1 MMIIFLNS
9 KCRPLSVY
17 CTCYI
22 ILLYILHAE
31 LLVRWREREAD
42 KAENKYYQVYVKERL
57 ILFLKKKKLD
67 ISKTICTTFWN
78 INVYALAVYMWSLRF
93 TRRNFSYRAPRR
105 TQELVYF
112 ELPTRVRHT
121 FNIHSRTGCSRRYI
135 LVYIPFFLMH
145 IRVYIYAF
153 SDAIISTQSVHRD
166 LNGWDH
172 LTLLDLT

>member
-22 ILLYILHAE
+22 LLYILHAE
-31 LLVRWREREAD
+31 LLVRRRERETD

-57 ILFLKKKKLD
+57 ILFLKKKN
-67 ISKTICTTFWN
+67 IGYIQTICTTFWN

-93 TRRNFSYRAPRR
+93 TSRNFFYRVPRR
-105 TQELVYF
+105 TGACLFRASHASSAYF
-112 ELPTRVRHT
+112 WYPLANWLFSPM
-121 FNIHSRTGCSRRYI
+121 HSRVHT
-135 LVYIPFFLMH
+135 VLMH

-153 SDAIISTQSVHRD
+153 SDAIISTRSVHRD
-166 LNGWDH
+166 LNGWDQ